1 MAYGEHGKDIEDV
14 PTQRRPPPKEMAPEK
29 EVDRFDESKHTLNV
43 DRCLL
48 KQKTNKQKKQMNNSI
63 LGLLLAVYSHIQSN
77 LEG

>member
-14 PTQRRPPPKEMAPEK
+14 PTQRRPLPKDMAPEK

-48 KQKTNKQKKQMNNSI
+48 KQKTNKQKNK
-63 LGLLLAVYSHIQSN
+63 
-77 LEG
+77 